1 MLSPNALRIL
11 DSLGVYERIRNKGYN
26 FSNMAF
32 KNENEETTDVYP
44 LGDKDR
50 YGYEALRVYRQILL
64 AELRATVHASNIPV
78 IYGKKFSHVLS
89 ESPVEV
95 SFAFTDGTSAS
106 AALLIG
112 ADGIHSTVRKYVSPS
127 TAPGY
132 SETMAITCA
141 IPRSALEF
149 PSDKDYSVLPVGIH
163 GAAGTFVLA
172 PQNPDGSEFLAGTQ
186 KKYPEQTREGWER
199 LFSAKDELLELL
211 SSNKSAWPSLV
222 QSVLDNVPKETLSI
236 WPFYLVP
243 KLPSWTSSSHS
254 NRVIILGDAAHAI
267 PPTAGQGASQAFEDA
282 YSLALLLSL
291 HASSLSSSSSSSTTV
306 STTTSTTA
314 QSKNH
319 DDNTPTQDNTLPQT
333 LTKWHTFR
341 QSRID
346 RVVAL
351 TLKLNNTRLPQ
362 SERKLLDPGM
372 IWSSER
378 KTDLAE
384 LEWLYNHRIEE
395 ALLEVE
401 GFGTRKEG
409 GNGKEGDGEKE
420 GGKGEEKEEGEEKG
434 EGKGN
439 ERSS

>member
-32 KNENEETTDVYP
+32 KNGNEETTDVYP

-64 AELRATVHASNIPV
+64 AELRATVHASDIPV
-78 IYGKKFSHVLS
+78 VYGKKFSHILS

-132 SETMAITCA
+132 SGTMAITCA
-141 IPRSALEF
+141 IPRAALEF
-149 PSDKDYSVLPVGIH
+149 PSDKDYSILPVGIH
-163 GAAGTFVLA
+163 GAMGTFVLA

-222 QSVLDNVPKETLSI
+222 QSVLDNVPKESLSI

-243 KLPSWTSSSHS
+243 KLPSWTSSSHT

-282 YSLALLLSL
+282 YSLALLLYLNTSL
-291 HASSLSSSSSSSTTV
+291 LSPSYPASTAFTEQAVNDAPAQSQD
-306 STTTSTTA
+306 TA
-314 QSKNH
+314 Q
-319 DDNTPTQDNTLPQT
+319 TLI
-333 LTKWHTFR
+333 KWHAFR
-341 QSRID
+341 QARID

-372 IWSSER
+372 IWSSDSE
-378 KTDLAE
+378 TDMAE
-384 LEWLYNHRIEE
+384 LDWLYNHDMEKAVLEE
-395 ALLEVE
+395 
-401 GFGTRKEG
+401 FGK
-409 GNGKEGDGEKE
+409 
-420 GGKGEEKEEGEEKG
+420 
-434 EGKGN
+434 
-439 ERSS
+439 